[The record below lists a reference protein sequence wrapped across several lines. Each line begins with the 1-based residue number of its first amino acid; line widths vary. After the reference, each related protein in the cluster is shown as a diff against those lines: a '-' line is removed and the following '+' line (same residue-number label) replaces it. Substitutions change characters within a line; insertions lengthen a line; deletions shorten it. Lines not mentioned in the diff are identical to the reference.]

1 MRRTPLPFVGLVCVG
16 LLLASACDRNIE
28 PPVPGEQPRAP
39 NLARIFPDT
48 GDEPPAPPMGA
59 PPSGRR
65 GAAPVVAGAG
75 GATIRG
81 TISLAPEFE
90 GQVPAG
96 AVLFLV
102 ARPAGTRGGPPLAV
116 QRLNATGFPL
126 AFEIGPSDVMIPSM
140 QFAGQIGLSARIDSD
155 GNAISRQPGDLQ
167 GSAAGTLAPGASG
180 VEIVIDERI

>member
-1 MRRTPLPFVGLVCVG
+1 M
-16 LLLASACDRNIE
+16 
-28 PPVPGEQPRAP
+28 
-39 NLARIFPDT
+39 
-48 GDEPPAPPMGA
+48 
-59 PPSGRR
+59 
-65 GAAPVVAGAG
+65 
-75 GATIRG
+75 
-81 TISLAPEFE
+81 
-90 GQVPAG
+90 PAG